1 MRNHIALGMSGISSA
16 YISEAAERRHDLL
29 NLQNAMLTDLQ
40 QSAHGTAARWVP
52 LLIALVNGLAPL
64 LMSLLI
70 LAPLWL
76 ADLGLP
82 LPLSSLYLA
91 IMVAMLLIFL
101 LGVFL
106 AQIANIS
113 WLRSGLQTLLVA
125 IITAGLIYM
134 AV

>member
-16 YISEAAERRHDLL
+16 YISEAAERRHDLM

-82 LPLSSLYLA
+82 LPLSPLYLA